1 MTLTQHF
8 HDWLGTILQVTPAE
22 RPNRVKRTMVRFLIG
37 VAVFLRN
44 FVDILLRWQERV
56 QSRRQLTMMDSHILN
71 DIGVTR
77 AEIDAEVRK
86 PFWRS

>member
-8 HDWLGTILQVTPAE
+8 HDWLGTILQTAPSE
-22 RPNRVKRTMVRFLIG
+22 RPNRVKRTMGRFRIG
-37 VAVFLRN
+37 AAVLLRN

-56 QSRRQLTMMDSHILN
+56 QSRRQLTMMDSHMLN

-77 AEIDAEVRK
+77 AEVDAEVRK
-86 PFWRS
+86 PFWRN